1 MVRIVA
7 VAKTL
12 ASGIFETHSDEIIFD
27 ATCSINPCTGLLSD
41 EPESTEQM
49 LREMARRARQP
60 LGGHSQHEGW
70 VLLPG
75 NEARGDSMSH
85 RTGSTPGSTDA
96 VEASRLAGRP
106 PFMTRHAG
114 AASTSCFFD
123 AAKTWMAGTSPA
135 TT

>member
-27 ATCSINPCTGLLSD
+27 ATSSINPCTGLLSD
-41 EPESTEQM
+41 EPAKRESTEQM
-49 LREMARRARQP
+49 HREVARRTRQP

-75 NEARGDSMSH
+75 NEARGEKQD
-85 RTGSTPGSTDA
+85 RP
-96 VEASRLAGRP
+96 AG
-106 PFMTRHAG
+106 
-114 AASTSCFFD
+114 
-123 AAKTWMAGTSPA
+123 
-135 TT
+135 